1 MSNYGRITAEEKRQ
15 MKRNKL
21 RKLLTD
27 KEELE
32 IWENFT
38 EQEEAEFKTVF
49 DIFDTDGGGE
59 IEENEIRMVFQSLG
73 QNPT

>member
-1 MSNYGRITAEEKRQ
+1 